1 MITSHES
8 ENVEASASEVDE
20 SDRLFELNCLSDDV
34 RWAVFAETV
43 KLVVL
48 SMSSVVFWAVDKIS
62 GLVVESDDVI
72 DSVDNVGS
80 VKLTTCSL
88 SVEEFYLVIVVSVE
102 FDSLWLDKTGG
113 LLIVT
118 DEFNWTVTDE
128 LFPLI
133 DEVTKAVEFESTEL
147 AVDITTYE
155 WHTSFRF

>member
-1 MITSHES
+1 MITSYES

-48 SMSSVVFWAVDKIS
+48 SMSSVVFWAVDTK
-62 GLVVESDDVI
+62 LVVESDDVI

-88 SVEEFYLVIVVSVE
+88 SVEEFYLVIVVSV
-102 FDSLWLDKTGG
+102 
-113 LLIVT
+113 
-118 DEFNWTVTDE
+118 
-128 LFPLI
+128 
-133 DEVTKAVEFESTEL
+133 
-147 AVDITTYE
+147 
-155 WHTSFRF
+155 